1 MFPQMKETSLIF
13 ENRTW
18 CLPASA
24 PVDMP
29 IELNHLDSD
38 FCWCDPIVE
47 VDENGVALCISRFDE
62 NRIAFYITKLAQ
74 LLSERVEARRYGRG
88 RGDDQC
94 SDPGTFFGCCAS
106 AMTATASSTTASR
119 IDKRPAFVIAHTIRY
134 VSRGRQQRKVR
145 FTTDDIRRAGRPDF

>member
-1 MFPQMKETSLIF
+1 
-13 ENRTW
+13 
-18 CLPASA
+18 
-24 PVDMP
+24 MP

-94 SDPGTFFGCCAS
+94 SDPGDFLRLLCLGHDCNS
-106 AMTATASSTTASR
+106 
-119 IDKRPAFVIAHTIRY
+119 KQYH
-134 VSRGRQQRKVR
+134 RKQ
-145 FTTDDIRRAGRPDF
+145 D